1 MSSLTPD
8 LVEDLGM
15 FETRRGEALLAAS
28 LFFCEST
35 PFLMDCFS
43 FSQVI

>member
-15 FETRRGEALLAAS
+15 FETRRGQALLAGCFP
-28 LFFCEST
+28 FF
-35 PFLMDCFS
+35 LRIDAFS
-43 FSQVI
+43 HGLLLI